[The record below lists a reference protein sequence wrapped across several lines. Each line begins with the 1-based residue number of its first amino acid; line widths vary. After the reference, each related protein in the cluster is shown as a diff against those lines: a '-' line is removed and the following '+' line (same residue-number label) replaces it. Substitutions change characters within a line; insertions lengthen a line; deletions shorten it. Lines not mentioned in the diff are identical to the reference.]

1 MTIGRE
7 ISSNTPALVVRTQGS
22 DRSLAAGRTYSV
34 GRNPESDIVIDE
46 ARVSWRHAVL
56 RLEGST
62 WLLEDVGSTNGTF
75 LGTERVKRVE
85 ITKDCVLRLGHP
97 DDGQRLWCSIAAPP
111 RDATAVASPIRE
123 ETPPTTSFAPPLSAA
138 PPSRPAVAPFQAYQP
153 QSPPAQQPPPQPQ
166 PAQQPPA
173 QAYQP
178 PAQPYQP
185 PAQAPRSPAR
195 PAAQAYP
202 EAGARPYPPAQP
214 GGSSIFRQPSAI
226 MRLPSRVLRIG
237 RATDNEI
244 VVSDLSVS
252 RYHAELRRDSRGGY
266 EIADLSSHNGTYVN
280 GQRIPSA
287 PVTEAGIVTASGLL
301 SPVTAVGDVLGTVLT
316 KFHIINGV
324 EASIPTVLEP
334 LLAALLYQAAN
345 RDD

>member
-7 ISSNTPALVVRTQGS
+7 ISSNTPAFVVRTQGS
-22 DRSLAAGRTYSV
+22 DRSLEAGRSYSI
-34 GRNPESDIVIDE
+34 GRNPESDIVVNE

-56 RLEGST
+56 RLEGAT
-62 WLLEDVGSTNGTF
+62 WLLEDAGSTNGTF
-75 LGTERVKRVE
+75 LGSQRVKRVQ

-111 RDATAVASPIRE
+111 RDATAVASPIRDE
-123 ETPPTTSFAPPLSAA
+123 EPPTNFIAPPLSAA

-195 PAAQAYP
+195 PAAAQAYP

-214 GGSSIFRQPSAI
+214 GGWSI
-226 MRLPSRVLRIG
+226 LPPPRV
-237 RATDNEI
+237 
-244 VVSDLSVS
+244 
-252 RYHAELRRDSRGGY
+252 
-266 EIADLSSHNGTYVN
+266 
-280 GQRIPSA
+280 
-287 PVTEAGIVTASGLL
+287 VT
-301 SPVTAVGDVLGTVLT
+301 
-316 KFHIINGV
+316 
-324 EASIPTVLEP
+324 
-334 LLAALLYQAAN
+334 
-345 RDD
+345 